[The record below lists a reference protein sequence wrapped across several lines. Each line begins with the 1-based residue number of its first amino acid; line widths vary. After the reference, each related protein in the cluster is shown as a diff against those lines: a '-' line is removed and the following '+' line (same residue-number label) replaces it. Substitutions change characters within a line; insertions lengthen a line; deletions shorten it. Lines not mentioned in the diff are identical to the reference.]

1 MGSEHVLVVGTP
13 KGGHV
18 HVGSLLCGGIYKPNP
33 SAGLVLMG
41 RKFSG
46 VSGGAWFT
54 WNWDQKMIMCDSP
67 PEGCSRLFDDITQ
80 QLTMVD
86 VATRRRGRTV
96 QVLEVRGGWRV
107 ENELAKTRIDAVNTD
122 VINKESVRPWRVE
135 GEELCVSYS
144 VLGIYFG
151 RRR

>member
-1 MGSEHVLVVGTP
+1 
-13 KGGHV
+13 
-18 HVGSLLCGGIYKPNP
+18 
-33 SAGLVLMG
+33 
-41 RKFSG
+41 
-46 VSGGAWFT
+46 
-54 WNWDQKMIMCDSP
+54 MIMCDSP
-67 PEGCSRLFDDITQ
+67 PEGCSRLFDAITQ

-107 ENELAKTRIDAVNTD
+107 ENELAKTQIDAVNTD
-122 VINKESVRPWRVE
+122 VINKESVRPWSVE
-135 GEELCVSYS
+135 GEVLCVSYS

>member
-1 MGSEHVLVVGTP
+1 M
-13 KGGHV
+13 
-18 HVGSLLCGGIYKPNP
+18 
-33 SAGLVLMG
+33 
-41 RKFSG
+41 
-46 VSGGAWFT
+46 T
-54 WNWDQKMIMCDSP
+54 WNWDPIMIKCDSP
-67 PEGCSRLFDDITQ
+67 PEGCPRPFDAITQ

-107 ENELAKTRIDAVNTD
+107 ENELAKTQIDAVNTD
-122 VINKESVRPWRVE
+122 VINKESVRPWSVE
-135 GEELCVSYS
+135 GEVLCVSYS